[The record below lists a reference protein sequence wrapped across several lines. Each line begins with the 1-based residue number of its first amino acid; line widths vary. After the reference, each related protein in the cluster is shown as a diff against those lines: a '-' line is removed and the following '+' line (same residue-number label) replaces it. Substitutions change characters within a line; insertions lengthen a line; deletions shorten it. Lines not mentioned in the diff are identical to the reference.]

1 MSDNNPNNIK
11 GANTTLVGYTA
22 SEARKPMYDKD
33 GTSGVLELAIP
44 IDEGYMKDGEF
55 VKQGTTWYTYSA
67 HGQYAEPL
75 KNIAKGSKVRVE
87 NAKQEVRAYV
97 NKEGVSQLAI
107 NLRFGTI
114 NVLDTGVTASGDE
127 PF

>member
-1 MSDNNPNNIK
+1 MTSNENNIK
-11 GANTTLVGYTA
+11 GANLTLVGYTA
-22 SEARKPMYDKD
+22 ADARVPAFDKD

-55 VKQGTTWYTYSA
+55 QKKGTTWYTYSA

-75 KNIAKGSKVRVE
+75 KAIPKGSKVRVE
-87 NAKQEVRAYV
+87 DAKQEVRTYV
-97 NKEGVSQLAI
+97 NKDGVEQLAI

-114 NVLDTGVTASGDE
+114 EVLDAGSAAGDE

>member
-1 MSDNNPNNIK
+1 MSENNPNNIK
-11 GANTTLVGYTA
+11 GANCTLVGYTA
-22 SEARKPMYDKD
+22 TEARTPAYDKE
-33 GTSGVLELAIP
+33 GTSGVLEVSIP

-55 VKQGTTWYTYSA
+55 VKQGTTWYTYLA

-75 KNIAKGSKVRVE
+75 KAIAKGSKVRVE
-87 NAKQEVRAYV
+87 NAKQEVRTYT
-97 NKEGVSQLAI
+97 NKDGVEQLAI

-114 NVLDTGVTASGDE
+114 AVLDAGTVSGDE